1 VNLKLTRFSR
11 ARVGLR
17 NASADGKEKKQSK
30 LAVTH
35 RGVRTFFADLGPG
48 LITGRRSWFEM
59 NPFHLIE

>member
-1 VNLKLTRFSR
+1 MKLTSFSR
-11 ARVGLR
+11 ARLGLR
-17 NASADGKEKKQSK
+17 NASADGEEKKQSK

-35 RGVRTFFADLGPG
+35 RGVRIFADLGPG

>member
-1 VNLKLTRFSR
+1 MKLTSSSR
-11 ARVGLR
+11 ARLGLR

-35 RGVRTFFADLGPG
+35 RGVRTFFADLGLG
-48 LITGRRSWFEM
+48 LIIGGRSCFEM